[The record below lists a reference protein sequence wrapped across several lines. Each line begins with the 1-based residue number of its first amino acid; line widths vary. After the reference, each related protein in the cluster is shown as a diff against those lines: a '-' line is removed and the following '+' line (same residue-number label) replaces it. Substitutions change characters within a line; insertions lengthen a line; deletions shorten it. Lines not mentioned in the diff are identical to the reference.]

1 MLWRRALSDLDT
13 FDQAPMAA
21 TPTAFSTTM
30 PLPSFDQ
37 LLSIPPGDS
46 PSMTD
51 DVLKQRQAEL
61 RQGLAT
67 RITALEKAER
77 QMKRS

>member
-1 MLWRRALSDLDT
+1 MQGRDLTLDL

-21 TPTAFSTTM
+21 TPTAFSTSM
-30 PLPSFDQ
+30 PLPSLDQ

-51 DVLKQRQAEL
+51 DVLKQRQTEL
-61 RQGLAT
+61 RQGLAA
-67 RITALEKAER
+67 RVTALEKAER
-77 QMKRS
+77 QLKRS